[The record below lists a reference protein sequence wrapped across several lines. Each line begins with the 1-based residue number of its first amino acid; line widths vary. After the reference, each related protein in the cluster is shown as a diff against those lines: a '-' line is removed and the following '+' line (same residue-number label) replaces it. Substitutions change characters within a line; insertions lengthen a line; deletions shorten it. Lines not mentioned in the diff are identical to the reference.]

1 MEEWLY
7 GNQEIMSRETVVT
20 ALAEIA
26 GIDAGEFEARRPDL
40 IEEVRADIAVGV
52 ALPVE
57 ATPTFVVNGVVLKGG
72 LAPQF
77 FDQAIALEL
86 ARAGVE
92 P

>member
-1 MEEWLY
+1 MV
-7 GNQEIMSRETVVT
+7 NQEAMSRDSITT
-20 ALAEIA
+20 ALSEIA
-26 GIDAGEFEARRPDL
+26 GVDAGEFEVRRADL
-40 IEEVRADIAVGV
+40 IEEVQADIVVGA

-86 ARAGVE
+86 DRAGLE

>member
-7 GNQEIMSRETVVT
+7 ENQEGLSRDTITV

-26 GIDAGEFEARRPDL
+26 GVDPAEFETR
-40 IEEVRADIAVGV
+40 RADVIDEITVDISIGV

-72 LAPQF
+72 LAPRF

-86 ARAGVE
+86 ERARVE